1 MSKFEYVSLPGLIKF
16 GANLSPWLIPFRLI
30 LKAGFATE
38 RFISSKYRF
47 GLKVVGLPCN
57 FIQVANQRLTNLFLT
72 ILFYFESLPD
82 ISDSVET
89 LFLIENCKNSIFP
102 IHCYTIVTIIS
113 DFHFRLIIF
122 RLFLLVL
129 ISRILLPEVMFL
141 SLKYCYLKVFNIWL
155 RQLKTH
161 HLLILFKSI
170 CLLIMNLD
178 MVLILV
184 QNHQDL
190 TLLLNYYPKSKLFLQ
205 NQDTHNVSNK
215 R

>member
-89 LFLIENCKNSIFP
+89 LFLIENCKNSISP
-102 IHCYTIVTIIS
+102 IHCDTIVTIIS

-129 ISRILLPEVMFL
+129 ISQILLPEVMFL
-141 SLKYCYLKVFNIWL
+141 SLKYCYLKVFNILL

-190 TLLLNYYPKSKLFLQ
+190 TLLLNYFPKSKLFLQ

>member
-1 MSKFEYVSLPGLIKF
+1 MPGLIKF

-89 LFLIENCKNSIFP
+89 LFLIENCKNSISP
-102 IHCYTIVTIIS
+102 IHCDTIVTII
-113 DFHFRLIIF
+113 
-122 RLFLLVL
+122 
-129 ISRILLPEVMFL
+129 
-141 SLKYCYLKVFNIWL
+141 
-155 RQLKTH
+155 
-161 HLLILFKSI
+161 
-170 CLLIMNLD
+170 
-178 MVLILV
+178 
-184 QNHQDL
+184 
-190 TLLLNYYPKSKLFLQ
+190 
-205 NQDTHNVSNK
+205 
-215 R
+215 